1 MTRVDVT
8 RPGGTEFAALQVE
21 AHEKARIL
29 IEALPYIRLYRG
41 KTVVVKIGGA
51 ALDEPAMAARVAQDL
66 TLMDLVGINLIVI
79 HGGGPQVSQAM
90 TEAGIAPQ
98 FIDGL
103 RVTDDASMEVV
114 RRVLIGSINNSLVA
128 GLCESGLEAVG
139 LSGTDAELIRAEPV
153 TGQAGRNLG
162 RVGRV
167 VGVNTALLSSL
178 LQDGY
183 TPVIASVA
191 MNRDGSGALNIN
203 ADAVAGAI
211 AATMSAAKLIYLTN
225 VEGLYR
231 DFGDSQSLIPGLTL
245 AELAAMSSGISAGM
259 GPKVASVIHA
269 LESGV
274 GKAHILDGRV
284 EHALLLE
291 IFTEK
296 GIGTQVIA

>member
-1 MTRVDVT
+1 MTRLDEAEV
-8 RPGGTEFAALQVE
+8 GALGVE

-29 IEALPYIRLYRG
+29 IEALPYIRLYSG
-41 KTVVVKIGGA
+41 KIVVVKVGGA
-51 ALDEPAMAARVAQDL
+51 ALDEPAIAARVAEDL
-66 TLMDLVGINLIVI
+66 TLMDLVGIRLIVI

-90 TEAGIAPQ
+90 TEAGIVPR

-114 RRVLIGSINNSLVA
+114 RRVLIGSINNALVA
-128 GLCESGLEAVG
+128 RLCESGLKAVG
-139 LSGTDAELIRAEPV
+139 LSGIDAELIRAETV
-153 TGQAGRNLG
+153 TGPAGRDLG

-178 LQDGY
+178 LGEDY

-191 MNRDGSGALNIN
+191 MDRDGSGALNIN
-203 ADAVAGAI
+203 ADTVAGAV
-211 AATMSAAKLIYLTN
+211 AATMTAAKLIYLTN

-231 DFGDSQSLIPGLTL
+231 DFGESQSLIPELTL

-269 LESGV
+269 LGSGV
-274 GKAHILDGRV
+274 GKAHILDGRI
-284 EHALLLE
+284 EHTLLLE

-296 GIGTQVIA
+296 GIGTQVTA

>member
-1 MTRVDVT
+1 VTRVGEPEV
-8 RPGGTEFAALQVE
+8 GASQAE
-21 AHEKARIL
+21 AQKKAGVL
-29 IEALPYIRLYRG
+29 IEALHYIRLYSG
-41 KTVVVKIGGA
+41 NTVVVKIGGA

-90 TEAGIAPQ
+90 MDAGIVPQ

-128 GLCESGLEAVG
+128 RLCESGLEAVG
-139 LSGTDAELIRAEPV
+139 LSGTDAGLIRAEPV
-153 TGQAGRNLG
+153 TGRAGRNLG

-167 VGVNTALLSSL
+167 AGVNTALLAAL
-178 LQDGY
+178 LKDGY

-191 MNRDGSGALNIN
+191 MNRDGGGALNIN

-231 DFGDSQSLIPGLTL
+231 DFGDSQSLIPQLTL
-245 AELAAMSSGISAGM
+245 AELAAMSSGISDGM

-269 LESGV
+269 LKAGV

>member
-1 MTRVDVT
+1 MTRL
-8 RPGGTEFAALQVE
+8 GGTDFAAVQVE

-90 TEAGIAPQ
+90 TEAGIAPR

-139 LSGTDAELIRAEPV
+139 LSGTDAGLIRAEPV

-178 LQDGY
+178 LKNGY

-191 MNRDGSGALNIN
+191 MNRDGCGALNIN

-211 AATMSAAKLIYLTN
+211 AATMAAAKLIYLTN

-231 DFGDSQSLIPGLTL
+231 DFGDSQSLIPELTL

-269 LESGV
+269 LKSGV

>member
-1 MTRVDVT
+1 MTRLDEAEA
-8 RPGGTEFAALQVE
+8 GALQVE

-29 IEALPYIRLYRG
+29 IEALPYIRLYSG
-41 KTVVVKIGGA
+41 KTIVVKIGGA
-51 ALDEPAMAARVAQDL
+51 ALDDPAMAARVAQDL
-66 TLMDLVGINLIVI
+66 TLMDLVGIRLIVI

-90 TEAGIAPQ
+90 TAAGIVPR

-114 RRVLIGSINNSLVA
+114 RRVLIGSINNGLVA
-128 GLCESGLEAVG
+128 RLCESGLKAVG
-139 LSGTDAELIRAEPV
+139 LSGTDAELIRAE
-153 TGQAGRNLG
+153 TASGQGGQHLG

-167 VGVNTALLSSL
+167 VEVNTSLLSSL
-178 LQDGY
+178 MDDGY

-191 MNRDGSGALNIN
+191 MDRDGSGALNIN
-203 ADAVAGAI
+203 ADAVAGAV
-211 AATMSAAKLIYLTN
+211 AATMTAAKLMYLTN

-231 DFGDSQSLIPGLTL
+231 DFGDSKSLIPELSL
-245 AELAAMSSGISAGM
+245 AELSAMSSGISAGM
-259 GPKVASVIHA
+259 GPKVASVIQS
-269 LESGV
+269 LGSGV

>member
-1 MTRVDVT
+1 MTRLDEAES
-8 RPGGTEFAALQVE
+8 GALQVE
-21 AHEKARIL
+21 AHEKARTL
-29 IEALPYIRLYRG
+29 IEALPYIRLYSG

-51 ALDEPAMAARVAQDL
+51 ALDNPLMGARVARDL
-66 TLMDLVGINLIVI
+66 TLMDLVGIRLIVV

-90 TEAGIAPQ
+90 TEAGIVPR

-114 RRVLIGSINNSLVA
+114 RRVLIGSINNALVA
-128 GLCESGLEAVG
+128 RLCESGLKAVG
-139 LSGTDAELIRAEPV
+139 LSGTDAELIRAETV
-153 TGQAGRNLG
+153 TGEAGRDLG

-167 VGVNTALLSSL
+167 AGVNTALLSSL
-178 LQDGY
+178 LGDGY

-191 MNRDGSGALNIN
+191 TDRDGSGALNIN
-203 ADAVAGAI
+203 ADAVAGAV
-211 AATMSAAKLIYLTN
+211 AAAMTAAKLIYLTN

-231 DFGDSQSLIPGLTL
+231 DFGDSQSLIPELSL
-245 AELAAMSSGISAGM
+245 AELTAMSSGISAGM

-269 LESGV
+269 LRSNV

-291 IFTEK
+291 IFTEN

>member
-1 MTRVDVT
+1 MTRLDEAEAGA
-8 RPGGTEFAALQVE
+8 PQVE

-29 IEALPYIRLYRG
+29 TEALPYIRFFSG

-51 ALDEPAMAARVAQDL
+51 ALDDPAMAARVAQDL
-66 TLMDLVGINLIVI
+66 TLMDLVGVRLIVI

-90 TEAGIAPQ
+90 TEAGIVPR

-114 RRVLIGSINNSLVA
+114 RRVLIGSINNALVA
-128 GLCESGLEAVG
+128 RLCETGLKAVG
-139 LSGTDAELIRAEPV
+139 LSGTDAELIRAETV
-153 TGQAGRNLG
+153 TGQAGRDLG

-167 VGVNTALLSSL
+167 TGVNTALVSSL
-178 LQDGY
+178 LEDGY

-191 MNRDGSGALNIN
+191 MDGDGSGALNIN
-203 ADAVAGAI
+203 ADAVAGAV
-211 AATMSAAKLIYLTN
+211 AAGMTAAKLIYLTN

-231 DFGDSQSLIPGLTL
+231 DFGDSQSLIPELTL
-245 AELAAMSSGISAGM
+245 AELTAMSSGISAGM
-259 GPKVASVIHA
+259 GPKVASIVHA